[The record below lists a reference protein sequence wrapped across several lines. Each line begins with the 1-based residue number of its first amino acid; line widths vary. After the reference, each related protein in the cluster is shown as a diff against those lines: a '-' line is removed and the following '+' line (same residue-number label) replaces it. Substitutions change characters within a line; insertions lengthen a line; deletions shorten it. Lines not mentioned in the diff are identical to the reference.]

1 MLLVAWFLIPDSIL
15 FTTFAIQ
22 NFGSMTVYLLVY
34 ILSALAF
41 QVFPVSLGTNIKQN
55 TSKAIAIITSLII
68 TQALMFWLGIFIG
81 KRFLH
86 LTVGF
91 ESVVVFIGFFLIGMR
106 VFIESF
112 AVRKGERT
120 FNSDN
125 NQSMILASMAQS
137 INTFLAGM
145 MFYFFSFEE
154 SLLLGILLISTLIIS
169 LIGSFIIYS
178 KQSLAFSSLIY
189 LLGGLGLII
198 SAIYLGFFT
207 EL

>member
-1 MLLVAWFLIPDSIL
+1 MS
-15 FTTFAIQ
+15 
-22 NFGSMTVYLLVY
+22 VYLLVI

-41 QVFPVSLGTNIKQN
+41 QVFPVSLGIDIKQN
-55 TSKAIAIITSLII
+55 TSKSIAVISSLVF
-68 TQALMFWLGIFIG
+68 TQALMLWLGIFIG

-86 LTVGF
+86 LTYGF
-91 ESVVVFIGFFLIGMR
+91 EDVVVFIGFFLIGLR

-125 NQSMILASMAQS
+125 NQNMILASMAQS

-154 SLLLGILLISTLIIS
+154 LFLLGILLISTLLFSVMGS
-169 LIGSFIIYS
+169 LIKYS

-198 SAIYLGFFT
+198 SSIYLGFFT
-207 EL
+207 QL

>member
-1 MLLVAWFLIPDSIL
+1 
-15 FTTFAIQ
+15 
-22 NFGSMTVYLLVY
+22 MTVYLLVF

-41 QVFPVSLGTNIKQN
+41 QVFPVSLGTKIKQD
-55 TSKAIAIITSLII
+55 TTKSIAIITSLVF
-68 TQALMFWLGIFIG
+68 TQALMFWLGIFLG
-81 KRFLH
+81 KRFLY
-86 LTVGF
+86 LTAGF
-91 ESVVVFIGFFLIGMR
+91 DSVVVFIGFFLIGMR
-106 VFIESF
+106 IFIESF

-137 INTFLAGM
+137 INTFLAGL

-154 SLLLGILLISTLIIS
+154 SFLLGVLLILTFIFS
-169 LIGSFIIYS
+169 LAGSAIKYS

>member
-1 MLLVAWFLIPDSIL
+1 
-15 FTTFAIQ
+15 
-22 NFGSMTVYLLVY
+22 MTVYLLVF

-41 QVFPVSLGTNIKQN
+41 QVFPVSLGIRIKQD
-55 TSKAIAIITSLII
+55 TSKSIAIITSLVF
-68 TQALMFWLGIFIG
+68 TQALMFWLGVFIG

-106 VFIESF
+106 IFVESF

-137 INTFLAGM
+137 INTFLAGL

-154 SLLLGILLISTLIIS
+154 SILLGVLLISTLIFS
-169 LIGSFIIYS
+169 LAGSVIKYS
-178 KQSLAFSSLIY
+178 KQSLIFSSLIY

-207 EL
+207 QL